1 MKILIVGLGVQG
13 KKRKKLLNKKYL
25 YATVDIRNKNANF
38 SKIENA
44 PLKNYDTVF
53 ACVPDSEKLKIINY
67 CLKNKKN
74 ILVEK
79 PLIIGSDKK
88 IKKIQQKAKKLGVIV
103 YTAYNHRF
111 EPNFVNIRKII
122 KSKKLGKIYYCHIF
136 YGNGTAKLVKK
147 NKWRDIGLGV
157 VQDLGTH
164 LIDTIK
170 FWFDRD
176 IKFKL
181 IANNKFENKAPDHAV
196 LLSKKKKFFI
206 KLEMSMCMWK
216 NTLRCDII
224 GSKGSLHLNSLCK
237 WGPSTLYIHKRKLPS
252 GYPTEKKL
260 VIKGKDPTWSLE
272 HKYFFNLIK
281 KKIRTNLEKD
291 IYISRTLKN
300 IR

>member
-196 LLSKKKKFFI
+196 LLSKKKNF
-206 KLEMSMCMWK
+206 LLSWK
-216 NTLRCDII
+216 CQ
-224 GSKGSLHLNSLCK
+224 C
-237 WGPSTLYIHKRKLPS
+237 
-252 GYPTEKKL
+252 
-260 VIKGKDPTWSLE
+260 VCGKIL
-272 HKYFFNLIK
+272 
-281 KKIRTNLEKD
+281 
-291 IYISRTLKN
+291 
-300 IR
+300 

>member
-1 MKILIVGLGVQG
+1 M
-13 KKRKKLLNKKYL
+13 
-25 YATVDIRNKNANF
+25 
-38 SKIENA
+38 
-44 PLKNYDTVF
+44 
-53 ACVPDSEKLKIINY
+53 
-67 CLKNKKN
+67 
-74 ILVEK
+74 
-79 PLIIGSDKK
+79 
-88 IKKIQQKAKKLGVIV
+88 
-103 YTAYNHRF
+103 
-111 EPNFVNIRKII
+111 
-122 KSKKLGKIYYCHIF
+122 GKIYYCHIF

-260 VIKGKDPTWSLE
+260 VIKGKDPTW
-272 HKYFFNLIK
+272 
-281 KKIRTNLEKD
+281 
-291 IYISRTLKN
+291 
-300 IR
+300 